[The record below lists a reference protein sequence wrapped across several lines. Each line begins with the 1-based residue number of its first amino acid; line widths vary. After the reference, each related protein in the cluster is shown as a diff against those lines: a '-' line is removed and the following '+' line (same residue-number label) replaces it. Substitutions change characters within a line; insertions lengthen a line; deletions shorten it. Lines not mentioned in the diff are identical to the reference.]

1 MIDYKHYPGYYMF
14 PRAFK
19 NWHIEVQIISS
30 GCQWLA
36 RCYVWEHCS
45 VALAQKFFGT
55 AKLLLSR
62 RLRLRRFSSQV
73 SKESLLLLLL
83 LLCWLGAIQVELDDE
98 TKRLSDVRPFQ
109 PMLKLVEK
117 TATGARAEKV
127 IQAQISVLLGKRM
140 IDIFVCYETSST
152 QTGM

>member
-1 MIDYKHYPGYYMF
+1 
-14 PRAFK
+14 
-19 NWHIEVQIISS
+19 
-30 GCQWLA
+30 
-36 RCYVWEHCS
+36 
-45 VALAQKFFGT
+45 
-55 AKLLLSR
+55 
-62 RLRLRRFSSQV
+62 
-73 SKESLLLLLL
+73 
-83 LLCWLGAIQVELDDE
+83 LGAIQVELDDE